1 MAHPNIHVT
10 FTGVLDA
17 PRGTLGLP
25 ALDYA
30 KATQYLTPAQQQ
42 ALNALLRTFV
52 EHPRYATPER
62 YLQATAEVL
71 QRPVLPVH
79 AEILGEADDEDNF
92 TPVPQVDDHYDE
104 CPGDECRRYA
114 CPPDP
119 WEQALQDPTRELPY
133 ASNYNDDLPQ
143 VDIDGEEV

>member
-30 KATQYLTPAQQQ
+30 KATQYLTPVQQQ

-62 YLQATAEVL
+62 YLQATADGLEGRQGVTA
-71 QRPVLPVH
+71 

-92 TPVPQVDDHYDE
+92 TPH
-104 CPGDECRRYA
+104 
-114 CPPDP
+114 
-119 WEQALQDPTRELPY
+119 TSY